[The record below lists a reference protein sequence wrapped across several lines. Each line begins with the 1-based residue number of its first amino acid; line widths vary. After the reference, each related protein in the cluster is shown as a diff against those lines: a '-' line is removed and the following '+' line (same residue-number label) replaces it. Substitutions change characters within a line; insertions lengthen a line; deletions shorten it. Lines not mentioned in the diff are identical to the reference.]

1 MTDYAN
7 KIRKEKAEKRKEQE
21 KIAVKKEEADEKKEA
36 LEEKS
41 RTNKEKQDALRKK
54 IDSDNRELLGN
65 KYKGSEWYD
74 VSDDNFTGELANSL
88 RNDEVGL
95 NLDMKL

>member
-36 LEEKS
+36 LEEKRS
-41 RTNKEKQDALRKK
+41 ADKEKQAALKEK
-54 IDSDNRELLGN
+54 IDSDNRDLLGD
-65 KYKGSEWYD
+65 KYKGAEWYD
-74 VSDDNFTGELANSL
+74 TSDDIFIETEAKGLSEDA
-88 RNDEVGL
+88 VGL